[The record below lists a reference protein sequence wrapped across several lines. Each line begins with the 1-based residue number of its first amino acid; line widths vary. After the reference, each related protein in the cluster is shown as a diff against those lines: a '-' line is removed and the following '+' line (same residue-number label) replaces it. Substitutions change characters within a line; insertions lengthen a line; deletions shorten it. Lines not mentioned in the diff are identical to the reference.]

1 MVLQWD
7 AGCTAWCYID
17 ARCIAWCYHDAGC
30 IAWCCIDIGCL
41 LASPYTQ
48 TVMRISCTVVLV
60 SNNNGYTSILIQH
73 ALEASVHAS
82 MT

>member
-1 MVLQWD
+1 MHQVDGKASPAWTVGFPVNQHHNAPLRLE
-7 AGCTAWCYID
+7 AG
-17 ARCIAWCYHDAGC
+17 G
-30 IAWCCIDIGCL
+30 L